1 MSKTSTS
8 ATPSETSSGSYVLT
22 HLDLY
27 DWGAFGGRHSAEIDL
42 AGTAIIGPTG
52 SGKTTLVDAL
62 MTLLVASPRYNLAST
77 GGHDSDR
84 DLVSYVR
91 GVSGAGN
98 DGGGNEHI
106 ARTGQAVT
114 AIAAR
119 FSDGESV
126 VRIGGLFWFDGT
138 SSALVDLKRRWFFC
152 LNDTPALDE
161 WLETHR
167 ETGARG
173 LKELERRSPGFTIY
187 EKKSAYLA
195 RLRDHFEVGG
205 NAFDLLNRAAGLKQL
220 DSIDKVFRELVLDDA
235 SAFDGARKV
244 ADEFDTLAG
253 IRQELETARNQR
265 DTLLPIDK
273 GWTEHQETSAKLD
286 EQNALLSLL
295 PAWFGEQAIALW
307 QKKGEVDQVEL
318 RKQQQQAVT
327 LAEQLD
333 VAQAKEQALQT
344 RYLQVGGQRIE
355 ELQRHIATQKETLN
369 RRQRAATQYQA
380 WTSGLGLNSALTL
393 TALRENQSAVEQR
406 RVEETKRLLEQK
418 QAAWEAGAKQQA
430 QLAERDRLQQE
441 LKDAEKRP
449 NSNIPGDQHRF
460 RAQLAE
466 HLGLD
471 EDALPFV
478 AELIEVQSEQ
488 AHWRGAIERAIGSER
503 LRVLIAPE
511 QVKPALDWINARD
524 NRLHVR
530 LREAADRT
538 EQAQFFSD
546 GFTRKLNFKAHAH
559 REALKHLLAG
569 IDRHCVADV
578 ETLRRT
584 PHAMTVQGLM
594 SGRSGYF
601 DKQDQKSLKDEWMTG
616 FDNRDQLARLARDL
630 ATATDLHAASLR
642 EARDAEQLAD
652 ATQKGLGL
660 LEQLEKIEFDDIDVS
675 GAQTDYD
682 RLQEQWLEL
691 TAPASDA
698 EKASTEWQAAKTETL
713 AMRGDQVK
721 LQTQIALIEKAIE
734 HASTAVDRIRKRI
747 GSGLDETQMS
757 LAAQHLKISHT
768 VEAAEFD
775 DLERQESERV
785 QQIIKRI
792 AGQRSR
798 IEQQLIRDME
808 KAKSADSGSLSE
820 AGTELQDIPAY
831 RERLRVLNEEALP
844 EKLSRFVTYLN
855 QSSDQGVTQ
864 LLSEIDSDVTEIV
877 DRIDELNATLE
888 RVDFQAGRYLR
899 LEPQRVEHESLRTL
913 QQARKQLRS
922 AQLKDDQG
930 ESHYHALF
938 ELVRLLRDA
947 VERRKTQGAQ
957 ALLDPRYRL
966 QFSVWVIERDTGKVI
981 EKRTSSQGGSGGEK
995 EIIASYVL
1003 TASLS
1008 YALCPRDRQQPLFAT
1023 IVLDEAFSKSSQAV
1037 AGRIIRALAEFGLH
1051 PLFVTPNKELRLLRE
1066 HTRSAIVVHRKGAQ
1080 ATMTSLSWEAL
1091 ETHARHRA
1099 DRQERGSEVA

>member
-1 MSKTSTS
+1 MI
-8 ATPSETSSGSYVLT
+8 AAAAIAAPSGSLSGSYVLT

-27 DWGAFGGRHSAEIDL
+27 DWGAFGGRHGVEIDL

-106 ARTGQAVT
+106 ARPGPVVT

-119 FSDGESV
+119 FSDGEAV

-152 LNDTPALDE
+152 EGDTPVLDE

-167 ETGARG
+167 ESGARG
-173 LKELERRSPGFTIY
+173 LKELERTSPGLTMY
-187 EKKSAYLA
+187 ERKSAFLA
-195 RLRDHFEVGG
+195 RLRGDFDVGD

-235 SAFDGARKV
+235 SAFEDARKV

-253 IRQELETARNQR
+253 IRHELETARKQR
-265 DTLLPIDK
+265 ETLLPIEK
-273 GWTEHQETSAKLD
+273 GGVDLKEVGAKLD
-286 EQNALLSLL
+286 EHNALLSLL
-295 PAWFGEQAIALW
+295 PVWFGEQAIALW
-307 QKKGEVDQVEL
+307 RHKSESRQTEL
-318 RKQQQQAVT
+318 LEEQRQADI
-327 LAEQLD
+327 LADRLSHAIATEQS
-333 VAQAKEQALQT
+333 LQT

-355 ELQRHIATQKETLN
+355 ELNRHLSLQEGKLRECQRE
-369 RRQRAATQYQA
+369 AARYQTWA
-380 WTSGLGLNSALTL
+380 VSLGLDQSLTP
-393 TALRENQSAVEQR
+393 TAWQANQDAIEQR
-406 RVEETKRLLEQK
+406 RSEENRRWNEQQK
-418 QAAWEAGAKQQA
+418 AAWEAGARQQA
-430 QLAERDRLQQE
+430 LLLERDRIQQE
-441 LKDAEKRP
+441 LEEAEKRP
-449 NSNIPGDQHRF
+449 NSNIPIEQQRF
-460 RAQLAE
+460 RTLLAQ

-478 AELIEVQSEQ
+478 AELVEVQAQQ

-503 LRVLIAPE
+503 LRLLIAPE
-511 QVKPALDWINARD
+511 HAPAALAWINARD

-530 LREAADRT
+530 LREVGTRA
-538 EQAQFFSD
+538 EQAQFFND
-546 GFTRKLNFKAHAH
+546 GFTRKLNFRPHPH

-584 PHAMTVQGLM
+584 PHAMTVEGLM

-616 FDNRDQLARLARDL
+616 FDNRDQLARLEQAR
-630 ATATDLHAASLR
+630 AVASERHVASLR
-642 EARDAEQLAD
+642 EQRDAEALAD
-652 ATQKGLGL
+652 ETRKSLEL
-660 LEQLEKIEFDDIDVS
+660 LSRLQEIVFEKIDVP
-675 GAQTDYD
+675 GAQAEFD
-682 RLQEQWLEL
+682 RLQAHLLEL
-691 TAPASDA
+691 TAPASD
-698 EKASTEWQAAKTETL
+698 
-713 AMRGDQVK
+713 
-721 LQTQIALIEKAIE
+721 IE
-734 HASTAVDRIRKRI
+734 HARNAWETARQRMQTLQDQRVALKTRIALLDNAIEQANSEIDRIRRRI
-747 GSGLDETQMS
+747 GDGLDEARKS
-757 LAAQHLKISHT
+757 LAADHLQPSQSDNPS
-768 VEAAEFD
+768 ELD
-775 DLERQESERV
+775 DLERRETERV
-785 QQIIKRI
+785 RQQIKRLSD
-792 AGQRSR
+792 QRAR
-798 IEQQLIRDME
+798 IEQQLIRDMSRA
-808 KAKSADSGSLSE
+808 KAADTGALAE
-820 AGTELQDIPAY
+820 AGTELQDMPAY

-844 EKLSRFVTYLN
+844 EKLGRFLAYLN

-864 LLSEIDSDVTEIV
+864 LLSGIDSEVSAIE
-877 DRIDELNATLE
+877 DRIADLNATLQ
-888 RVDFQAGRYLR
+888 RVDFQPGRYLR
-899 LEPQRVEHESLRTL
+899 LEPQRVEHERLRTL

-930 ESHYHALF
+930 ESHYRALF
-938 ELVRLLRDA
+938 ELVDLLRDA

-966 QFSVWVIERDTGKVI
+966 QFAVWVIERDSGKVI

-1008 YALCPRDRQQPLFAT
+1008 YALCPRGRQQPLFAT

-1066 HTRSAIVVHRKGAQ
+1066 HTRSAIVVHRRGTQ

-1091 ETHARHRA
+1091 ETHARHRST
-1099 DRQERGSEVA
+1099 QPGRGDEVA

>member
-1 MSKTSTS
+1 MNKATASALGSDTS
-8 ATPSETSSGSYVLT
+8 PGSYVLT
-22 HLDLY
+22 HLDVY
-27 DWGAFGGRHSAEIDL
+27 DWGAFGGRHSADIDL

-77 GGHDSDR
+77 GGHESDR

-106 ARTGQAVT
+106 ARPGPAVT

-119 FSDGESV
+119 FSDGEAV

-138 SSALVDLKRRWFFC
+138 SSALADLKRRWFFC

-161 WLETHR
+161 WLEIHR
-167 ETGARG
+167 EAGARG
-173 LKELERRSPGFTIY
+173 LKELERTCPGLKIY
-187 EKKSAYLA
+187 ETKQAFLS
-195 RLRDHFEVGG
+195 RLRSHFEVGD

-235 SAFDGARKV
+235 SAFDDARTV

-253 IRQELETARNQR
+253 IRRELETARKQR

-273 GWTEHQETSAKLD
+273 GWTEHHQASAKLD

-295 PAWFGEQAIALW
+295 PAWFGEHAIALW
-307 QKKGEVDQVEL
+307 QNKATSEQAEL
-318 RKQQQQAVT
+318 LKQRQQADT
-327 LAEQLD
+327 LAETLSRAIATEQSL
-333 VAQAKEQALQT
+333 QA
-344 RYLQVGGQRIE
+344 RYLQAGGQRIE
-355 ELQRHIATQKETLN
+355 ELHRHLALQEDKLMGCQRE
-369 RRQRAATQYQA
+369 AARYQTWA
-380 WTSGLGLNSALTL
+380 ASLGLDPMLTL
-393 TALRENQSAVEQR
+393 TAWQENQAAIEQR
-406 RVEETKRLLEQK
+406 RSEETQRCSEQQ

-430 QLAERDRLQQE
+430 LLAERDRLQQE
-441 LKDAEKRP
+441 RKEAENRP
-449 NSNIPGDQHRF
+449 NSNIPIDQQGF
-460 RAQLAE
+460 RTQLAQ

-478 AELIEVQSEQ
+478 AELVEVQPQ
-488 AHWRGAIERAIGSER
+488 HADWRGAIERALGSER
-503 LRVLIAPE
+503 LRLLIAPE
-511 QVKPALDWINARD
+511 HAPAALAWINARN

-530 LREAADRT
+530 LREADVRS
-538 EQAQFFSD
+538 EQSQFFND
-546 GFTRKLNFKAHAH
+546 GFTRKLNFKANAH

-584 PHAMTVQGLM
+584 PHAMTVEGLM

-601 DKQDQKSLKDEWMTG
+601 DKQDQKSLKDNWMTG
-616 FDNRDQLARLARDL
+616 FDNRDQLERLAQAL
-630 ATATDLHAASLR
+630 AAATQQHAASLR
-642 EARDAEQLAD
+642 EMRDAE
-652 ATQKGLGL
+652 ATVEETRKSLTL
-660 LEQLEKIEFDDIDVS
+660 LERLQEVIFDNIDTA
-675 GAQTDYD
+675 GAQAEFD
-682 RLQEQWLEL
+682 RLQAQLLEL
-691 TAPASDA
+691 TVPTSDVEQA
-698 EKASTEWQAAKTETL
+698 RSEWEAA
-713 AMRGDQVK
+713 RQ
-721 LQTQIALIEKAIE
+721 QTQALQGEQITLKTRIALLENAIE
-734 HASTAVDRIRKRI
+734 QANAVIDRIRKRI
-747 GSGLDETQMS
+747 GSGLDDAQNA
-757 LAAQHLKISHT
+757 LAADHLKAPQADDPS
-768 VEAAEFD
+768 EFD
-775 DLERQESERV
+775 DLERRETERV
-785 QQIIKRI
+785 QLQIKGLSER
-792 AGQRSR
+792 RSK
-798 IEQQLIRDME
+798 IERQLVRDMSD
-808 KAKSADSGSLSE
+808 AKKEDTGALSE
-820 AGTELQDIPAY
+820 AGTELQDLPAY

-844 EKLSRFVTYLN
+844 EKLGRFLTYLN

-864 LLSEIDSDVTEIV
+864 LLSGIDSEVAVIEE
-877 DRIDELNATLE
+877 RIADLNSTLE
-888 RVDFQAGRYLR
+888 RVDFQPGRYLR

-913 QQARKQLRS
+913 RQARAQLRS

-930 ESHYHALF
+930 ESHYRALV

-947 VERRKTQGAQ
+947 VERRKTQSAQ

-966 QFSVWVIERDTGKVI
+966 QFAVWVIERDTGKVI

-1008 YALCPRDRQQPLFAT
+1008 YALCPRGRQQPLFAT

-1066 HTRSAIVVHRKGAQ
+1066 YTRSAIVIHRKGAQ
-1080 ATMTSLSWEAL
+1080 ATMTTLSWEAL
-1091 ETHARHRA
+1091 ETHARNRA
-1099 DRQERGSEVA
+1099 DRQGRGSEVA